1 MLKNRSTL
9 EVNNSVSDLD
19 ANIGSVAG
27 DGASADDLGKL

>member
-19 ANIGSVAG
+19 ANIVSVAG